1 MKMSKTLSKIFIV
14 SLVIFVS
21 SCSNKHKNISK
32 TTGWKINTSENG
44 GFEAELNYEQETPSG
59 MVFIEGGSFVMGQT
73 GEDVLMDYN
82 AMPRKVSVSSFY
94 MDETEITN
102 VQYREYIYWL
112 KRIYAADEDSV
123 IMKTYLNAL
132 PDTNAWRSELG
143 YNEPMVNN
151 YFRHAGFSHYPV
163 VGVSWDQAVNYCN
176 WRTDRV
182 NELALIEAGA
192 LKFDSDKKMS
202 GTYEYGFITETYL
215 SGQLSINGKIQKNGF
230 ENMAELKDKNGRIGR
245 LEDGILVSGYR
256 LPTESEWEF
265 AAWGLKGNSIEGNI
279 DHGRYYPWDRNSL
292 RDNRKK
298 FQGQLLANF
307 KRGAGDN
314 MGIAGS
320 LNDVGSRTM
329 EVKSFPPN
337 DYGLYDM
344 AGNVSEWVLDV
355 YRPMTETLD
364 DFMPFRGNVFKDL
377 KKNEEGTNYVEFDET
392 TGQMK
397 DTLALSDRSGKSRRN
412 YFAADNSNVLDGD
425 IPSSMFYDKPD
436 AMGDEQPMYDY
447 GSKTLL
453 NDNVHVYKGGS
464 WTDREYWLNPGTRR
478 YLNSFL
484 STNNIGFRCVLDR
497 MGPSIEMDNRDLR
510 KRKQFTRKTSR

>member
-1 MKMSKTLSKIFIV
+1 MKTSNTLSKIIFTAF
-14 SLVIFVS
+14 VIFVS

-59 MVFIEGGSFVMGQT
+59 MVFIEGGSFIMGQT
-73 GEDVLMDYN
+73 GEDVLMDYSS
-82 AMPRKVSVSSFY
+82 MPRKVSVASFY

-102 VQYREYIYWL
+102 LQYREYIYWL
-112 KRIYAADEDSV
+112 KKAYAGDEDST

-143 YNEPMVNN
+143 FNEPMVNN

-163 VGVSWDQAVNYCN
+163 VGVSWDQAINYCN

-192 LKFDSDKKMS
+192 LKYSTDKKMS
-202 GTYEYGFITETYL
+202 GAYEYGFITKTYL
-215 SGQLSINGKIQKNGF
+215 AGQQSINGKIQKSGF
-230 ENMAELKDKNGRIGR
+230 ANLAEPKDKNGRIGR
-245 LEDGILVSGYR
+245 LEDGVLVSGYR
-256 LPTESEWEF
+256 LPTEAEWEF
-265 AAWGLKGNSIEGNI
+265 AAWGHIGNSIEENI
-279 DHGRYYPWDRNSL
+279 DHGRYYPWDRNSV
-292 RDNRKK
+292 RDNRKQ

-307 KRGAGDN
+307 KRGSGDN

-320 LNDVGSRTM
+320 LNDAGSRTM

-364 DFMPFRGNVFKDL
+364 DFMPFRGNVFKDM
-377 KKNEEGTNYVEFDET
+377 KMNDEGTNFAEFNET
-392 TGQMK
+392 TGQMQ
-397 DTLALSDRSGKSRRN
+397 DTLAFSDKSGKNRRN
-412 YFAADNSNVLDGD
+412 YFAADNSNILDGD
-425 IPSSMFYDKPD
+425 VQSSIYYMT
-436 AMGDEQPMYDY
+436 GDSGEGNAMYDY
-447 GSKTLL
+447 GKTTLI
-453 NDNVHVYKGGS
+453 NDHVHVYKGGS
-464 WTDREYWLNPGTRR
+464 WTDREYWLNPGARR

-484 STNNIGFRCVLDR
+484 SAHNIGFRCVLDR
-497 MGPSIEMDNRDLR
+497 MGSSTEMNNSDKI
-510 KRKQFTRKTSR
+510 KRKQFTRKTTR